1 MANDDLDSFLRKA
14 SNYHGG
20 APEYYEDTHDEFG
33 NYRGGARSMAQPDQA
48 AGSAASDYPR
58 PPQSPYV
65 APQQPYQPP
74 YATPQPPV
82 PDTAASRTEREI
94 GNPTKFQYYDVPAPE
109 KSARPAPL
117 PKVDQYISPRLYQNI
132 VLYSPRTA
140 NDVERLIDYLRRR
153 EPAIVDLDPISE
165 SPDAQ
170 RVLDFTSGAVYALN
184 GRIIEIK
191 SNTFLIVPEG
201 IDVAKPESK

>member
-33 NYRGGARSMAQPDQA
+33 NYRGGARSMAQSDQA
-48 AGSAASDYPR
+48 VGSAASDYTR

-65 APQQPYQPP
+65 APQ
-74 YATPQPPV
+74 PPV
-82 PDTAASRTEREI
+82 RDTAASRTEREI

>member
-1 MANDDLDSFLRKA
+1 M
-14 SNYHGG
+14 
-20 APEYYEDTHDEFG
+20 
-33 NYRGGARSMAQPDQA
+33 
-48 AGSAASDYPR
+48 
-58 PPQSPYV
+58 
-65 APQQPYQPP
+65 
-74 YATPQPPV
+74 
-82 PDTAASRTEREI
+82 
-94 GNPTKFQYYDVPAPE
+94 
-109 KSARPAPL
+109 
-117 PKVDQYISPRLYQNI
+117 
-132 VLYSPRTA
+132 LYSPRTA

>member
-48 AGSAASDYPR
+48 LGSAASGYTR

-94 GNPTKFQYYDVPAPE
+94 CNPTKFQYYDVPAPE

>member
-20 APEYYEDTHDEFG
+20 APEFYEDTHDEFG
-33 NYRGGARSMAQPDQA
+33 NYRGPLRQDTTGYTS
-48 AGSAASDYPR
+48 

-65 APQQPYQPP
+65 SPQFAPQQFAHPQAADSA
-74 YATPQPPV
+74 AT
-82 PDTAASRTEREI
+82 RTEREI

-109 KSARPAPL
+109 KQAKPAPL